1 MSNITLFIADAQQLS
16 RDGLK
21 LLLEDKKGI
30 EVIGEGSNREQLFEA
45 LKEIQ
50 PNVIVVDYN
59 LPGYF
64 MQRDIQHIHQYA
76 PSSKILVFS
85 SDHDELNIYQVL
97 GYGVNGFL
105 TKECRKDQIIR
116 AIYSV
121 AKGEK
126 FFCNKILDILLEKK
140 IHNGGL
146 SYSPVALS
154 GRETEITKCIAAGKK
169 TNDIAR
175 EFCISVHTV
184 RTHRKNI
191 MKKLGIRSISG
202 LVLYAV
208 EAGLVPPENLKAK
221 K

>member
-1 MSNITLFIADAQQLS
+1 MSDITLFIADAQQLS

-21 LLLEDKKGI
+21 LLLKDKKGI

-45 LKEIQ
+45 LKETQ
-50 PNVIVVDYN
+50 PDVIVVDYN
-59 LPGYF
+59 LPGHF
-64 MQRDIQHIHQYA
+64 MHRDIQHIHQYA
-76 PSSKILVFS
+76 PLSKILVFS

-105 TKECRKDQIIR
+105 TKECGKEQIVR

-126 FFCNKILDILLEKK
+126 FFCNRILDVLLDKK
-140 IHNGGL
+140 IPNGAF
-146 SYSPVALS
+146 SYSPAALS

-169 TNDIAR
+169 TNDIAK

-191 MKKLGIRSISG
+191 MKKLGVRSISG

-208 EAGLVPPENLKAK
+208 EAGLVMPENLEGEK
-221 K
+221 